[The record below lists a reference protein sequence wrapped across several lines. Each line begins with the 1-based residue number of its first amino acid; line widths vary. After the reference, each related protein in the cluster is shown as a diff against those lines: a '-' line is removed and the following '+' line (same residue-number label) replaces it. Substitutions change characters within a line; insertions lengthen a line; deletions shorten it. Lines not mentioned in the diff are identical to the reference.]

1 MKGIILAGGAGTRLW
16 PLTGPISKQLLPVWD
31 KPMIF
36 YPLSTLMIA
45 GLKEILIITS
55 PQDVER
61 FRLLL
66 GNGVEYGIQIQYAV
80 QSEPKGLADAF
91 IVGKRFI
98 GSDDVCLILGDN
110 IFYGAGLSGY
120 LGKKR
125 PMRGADIFGYHVAD
139 PERYGV
145 INFDKDF
152 HPISIDE
159 KPSKPKSNY
168 AIPGLYFY
176 DNQVIEIAT
185 NLKPSARG
193 EIEITDINRYY
204 LENGLLNI
212 EILPR
217 GTAWLDTGTL
227 TSLHDAS
234 SYVKALEE
242 RQGLKIACLEE
253 IAFRTGWIDTDSLRL
268 ASEKH
273 PNSDYSRY
281 LITILMEH
289 ANGFH

>member
-1 MKGIILAGGAGTRLW
+1 VKGIILAGGAGTRLW

-36 YPLSTLMIA
+36 YPLSTLMLA
-45 GLKEILIITS
+45 GLKEILVITS

-61 FRLLL
+61 FQLLL
-66 GNGVEYGIQIQYAV
+66 GNGAEYGIRIQYAI

-91 IVGKRFI
+91 IVGKSFI

-110 IFYGAGLSGY
+110 IFYGAGLSAS
-120 LGKKR
+120 LAKKR
-125 PMRGADIFGYHVAD
+125 PMRGADIFGYRVAD

-145 INFDKDF
+145 INFDKNL

-176 DNQVIEIAT
+176 DNQVIEIAS
-185 NLKPSARG
+185 NLKPSTRG
-193 EIEITDINRYY
+193 EIEITDINRHY

-227 TSLHDAS
+227 ASLHDAS

-253 IAFRTGWIDTDSLRL
+253 IAFRNGWIDSDSLRL
-268 ASEKH
+268 ASRKH
-273 PNSDYSRY
+273 PNSDYSKY
-281 LITILMEH
+281 LNTILMEH
-289 ANGFH
+289 TSGLD

>member
-55 PQDVER
+55 PQDLER
-61 FRLLL
+61 FQLLL
-66 GNGVEYGIQIQYAV
+66 GNGSEYGIQIQYAI
-80 QSEPKGLADAF
+80 QSEPRGLADAF
-91 IVGKRFI
+91 IVGKSFI

-110 IFYGAGLSGY
+110 IFYGAGLSAY
-120 LGKKR
+120 LAKKR

-139 PERYGV
+139 PARYGV
-145 INFDKDF
+145 INFDKNF

-159 KPSKPKSNY
+159 KPPNPKSSY

-176 DNQVIEIAT
+176 DNQVIEIAS
-185 NLKPSARG
+185 NLKPSTRG
-193 EIEITDINRYY
+193 EIEITDINRHY

-227 TSLHDAS
+227 ASLHDAS

-253 IAFRTGWIDTDSLRL
+253 IAFRNGWINADSLRL
-268 ASEKH
+268 ATRKH
-273 PNSDYSRY
+273 PNSDYSKY
-281 LITILMEH
+281 LNTILMEH
-289 ANGFH
+289 AIGLG

>member
-1 MKGIILAGGAGTRLW
+1 VKGIILAGGAGTRLW